1 MQQLL
6 RGAVRAFASLVL
18 AAACALPSA
27 AQAPPSAAQAPPSAA
42 QAPPSAA
49 QTSAPSTVAP
59 VAPSSVPPAPSAAQ
73 AAADKVYLAKDY
85 ARAADAFR
93 AVVAAEPANAQAW
106 YRLGVSLQMLGR
118 FDEAQRDLGVA
129 LERGFHPFSVH
140 YRLVQIALKRR
151 DTATANAELE
161 KAVATQPTAPETLSQ
176 DEELAP
182 LRGTPAFVALVAKQ
196 ELAYHPCRHDAAYRA
211 LDFWI
216 GDWVVLNASGSE
228 MGRSRI
234 EPALDGCA
242 IEETWTGAYGGNGKS
257 LTSYDLADKRWVQ
270 HYVTSSGSYNDYAGQ
285 AVGTSIVMIAPA
297 RTAGKPVAI
306 RMTFTPLDDGRVRQ
320 QMETS
325 SDGGATWALGFDG
338 YYAKVKP
345 PKP

>member
-6 RGAVRAFASLVL
+6 RGAACACAALVL
-18 AAACALPSA
+18 TAACALPSA

-42 QAPPSAA
+42 QTAA
-49 QTSAPSTVAP
+49 E
-59 VAPSSVPPAPSAAQ
+59 
-73 AAADKVYLAKDY
+73 KVYAAKDY

-118 FDEAQRDLGVA
+118 LDEAQRDLGVA

-140 YRLVQIALKRR
+140 YRLAQIALKRR
-151 DTATANAELE
+151 DNAGALAELE
-161 KAVATQPTAPETLSQ
+161 KAVATQPTPPEALSQ

-182 LRGTPAFVALVAKQ
+182 LRGTPGFVALVAKQ

-216 GDWVVLNASGSE
+216 GDWVVRTASGSE

-242 IEETWTGAYGGNGKS
+242 IEETWTGAFGGNGKS
-257 LTSYDLADKRWVQ
+257 LTSYDVANKHWVQ
-270 HYVTSSGSYNDYAGQ
+270 HYVTSSGTYNDYTGQ
-285 AVGTSIVMIAPA
+285 VQGTSVVMIAPA
-297 RTAGKPVAI
+297 GTAAKPVRI
-306 RMTFTPLDDGRVRQ
+306 RMSFTPLDGGRVRQ

-325 SDGGATWALGFDG
+325 TDGGATWTLGFDG
-338 YYAKVKP
+338 YYAKTTP